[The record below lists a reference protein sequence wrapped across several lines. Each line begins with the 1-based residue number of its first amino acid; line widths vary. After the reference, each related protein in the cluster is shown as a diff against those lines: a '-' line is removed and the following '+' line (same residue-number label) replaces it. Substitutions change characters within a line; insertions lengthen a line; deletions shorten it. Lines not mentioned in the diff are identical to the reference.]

1 MATLN
6 IGMKVN
12 RTITGATTVNANA
25 MVVAS
30 YMAQGIG
37 VSPAST
43 WGQYSTYVHPQGTP
57 MVRVFGPSASVPA
70 SFTSIIHLP
79 ATNPNVNSV
88 AVSVTWTLLSGV
100 ELINTQ

>member
-25 MVVAS
+25 TVIAT
-30 YMAQGIG
+30 YLANGFG
-37 VSPAST
+37 TTPAA
-43 WGQYSTYVHPQGTP
+43 TYGDSSFLNHPQGTP
-57 MVRVFGPSASVPA
+57 MVRVFGPAASVPA
-70 SFTSIIHLP
+70 SFTSTIHLP

-88 AVSVTWTLLSGV
+88 AVTVTWTLLSGV